1 METKQLAKILKEQEK
16 NLKEFL
22 DAALQKQKGI
32 ISQDFEEIQKAIALE
47 EKLLRKINSTEK
59 IRNEFIKEMSIKYS
73 LELNSSSLSGIIKI
87 YETKQDPN
95 LDVFVKLQKTLKNL
109 IDKIWQVNWQN
120 RVLIDNARNFIKETI
135 HALNHSN
142 KKPLLDRKI

>member
-16 NLKEFL
+16 NRKEFL